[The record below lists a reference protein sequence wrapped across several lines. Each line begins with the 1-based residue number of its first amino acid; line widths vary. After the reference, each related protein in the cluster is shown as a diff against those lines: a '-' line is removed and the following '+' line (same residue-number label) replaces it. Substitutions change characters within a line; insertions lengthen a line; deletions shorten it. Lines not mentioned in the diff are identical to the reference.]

1 MPDISHQASSEYWFQ
16 FPDPSIYRI
25 ICFLESVETNTLDGD
40 PELEIA
46 LKELGERLDEIHYID
61 INQLKHEEIFI
72 QIIAC
77 IKTSRGLRLLQA
89 IDERHPGSASKVIG
103 YAESAAASGHTMAS
117 TFIRRNLAFE
127 RLRLMHKVFS
137 PQRLRLI
144 LKALEVEI

>member
-1 MPDISHQASSEYWFQ
+1 MPDLSHQASNEYWSQ
-16 FPDPSIYRI
+16 FFDPTIYRV
-25 ICFLESVETNTLDGD
+25 ICFLESVEETTLDGS

-46 LKELGERLDEIHYID
+46 LKSLGERLDEVHYID

-72 QIIAC
+72 QIIAN

-89 IDERHPGSASKVIG
+89 IDQAHPGSASKIIG
-103 YAESAAASGHTMAS
+103 YAESSSMSGS
-117 TFIRRNLAFE
+117 NISSIFIKRNLAFE
-127 RLRLMHKVFS
+127 RLRLLSKIFA